1 MEDRVFE
8 QVNSKFLS
16 FGDPKVWGWNEY
28 EWYQVSLF
36 DPMKPK
42 DNEEWG
48 AYGKIFVSKICL
60 GVYDILKARKGANDG
75 LILCSHSLLE
85 DDQKR
90 DFIKFLFQQKELKKV
105 FFLEVDAIHTT
116 GKITDER
123 VEKEVAG
130 VSHQK
135 LNETEFIELVEN
147 GQTKMSTVYEILRKW
162 H

>member
-1 MEDRVFE
+1 
-8 QVNSKFLS
+8 
-16 FGDPKVWGWNEY
+16 
-28 EWYQVSLF
+28 
-36 DPMKPK
+36 
-42 DNEEWG
+42 
-48 AYGKIFVSKICL
+48 
-60 GVYDILKARKGANDG
+60 KARKGANDG